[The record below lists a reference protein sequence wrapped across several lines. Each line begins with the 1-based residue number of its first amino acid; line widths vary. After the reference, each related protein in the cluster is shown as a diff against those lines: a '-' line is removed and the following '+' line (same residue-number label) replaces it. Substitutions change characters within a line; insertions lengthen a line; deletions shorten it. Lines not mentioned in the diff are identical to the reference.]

1 MPGINFLP
9 FFFFFISV
17 ICPSQQLKDPA
28 FKSYLVPKFLHNVIF
43 SITLTPASF
52 AVQEKGGISLAFGG
66 WPSSVRLSCFPALQS
81 VGLGFIRAGGADL
94 CSYYWGVS
102 ASSCHSLTSGQAA
115 AKPLLLDPWAPTG
128 PRVKRRNAK
137 LFRKLKIP
145 I

>member
-66 WPSSVRLSCFPALQS
+66 VAELSPTFLLSCSPVS
-81 VGLGFIRAGGADL
+81 WVGL
-94 CSYYWGVS
+94 Y
-102 ASSCHSLTSGQAA
+102 
-115 AKPLLLDPWAPTG
+115 
-128 PRVKRRNAK
+128 
-137 LFRKLKIP
+137 
-145 I
+145 